1 MSLGETEATIISE
14 EEGILSNVQAKLA
27 AHVVAP
33 AARMDFD
40 KEMMALRDQLA
51 EERAEDHAMLVEH
64 MTRLA
69 ALRRAQDRETVF
81 PADPQNPYFAH
92 LRLTD
97 KHKGEA
103 RERDVLIGR
112 RAFIN
117 TKAGVH
123 IVDWRNSPISRIYY
137 CYNEADE
144 YEEEFAGELQTGHV
158 NVRRTLTVRRGVL
171 ERVRTADM
179 ALMRTP
185 EGWGPEAVTRQ
196 RLEGGVGTAIRPPSG
211 VMGGKADNRLPE
223 ITAMI
228 DPEQFRIIT
237 DRRTGVVIIRGGAGT
252 GKTTI
257 ALHRVAYLHFQDRKR
272 FAAKRIQ
279 IITPGLALKRY
290 VASVLPALDVSGVPI
305 DTFGGWAMR
314 TLKRLVPGLK
324 RRKLTDATPV
334 GAGRLKRH
342 AVVFTLIEE
351 AVAEQARSFDPV
363 IKAAGGDVLLKAWVQ
378 RRNLPPMARITALS
392 RWIKTQD
399 GLNTVPIRRAI
410 DTVKDELSDPL
421 EMWAELLTDR
431 GRVEKAL
438 KAAGAQYYEW
448 ELDNLVESVSAQSDE
463 PADRSDIDPHLRT
476 GIDGAS
482 IDAGELQGHLDVDD
496 VAILLRICQL
506 RYGRLTGPSGQKV
519 NYEHVVVDE
528 AQDLPPI
535 ALAVLCGAV
544 QPGGPVT
551 LAGDTAQRLSL
562 DNGFG
567 DWDAVVD
574 LLNLS
579 KVHMLPPLAVAY
591 RSTRQVMEVARHVLG
606 PLAPADAPQDAREG
620 APVELFRFEEQGEAV
635 AFLGDALKSLRSRER
650 RASVALVARSA
661 KVADIYYAGL
671 KRADVG
677 GLRRVREQEFDFTP
691 GIDITDVVQIKGL
704 EYDYIVLIEATAEQ
718 WPVRTEN
725 RHLLHVALTRAAHQL
740 WLICSD
746 APSPLLPEA
755 LIDGG

>member
-1 MSLGETEATIISE
+1 MSLSETEAQIISE
-14 EEGILSNVQAKLA
+14 EEAILKNVQARLA

-33 AARMDFD
+33 ASRMDFD
-40 KEMMALRDQLA
+40 KEMTALRDQLA

-97 KHKGEA
+97 RHKGDP
-103 RERDVLIGR
+103 RVRDVLIGR

-117 TKAGVH
+117 SKAGVH

-158 NVRRTLTVRRGVL
+158 NVRRTLTVRRGML
-171 ERVRTADM
+171 ERVRAGDI

-185 EGWGPEAVTRQ
+185 DGWAPESVARQ
-196 RLEGGVGTAIRPPSG
+196 RLEGGVGTAIRPPAG
-211 VMGGKADNRLPE
+211 TMGGKTDNRLPE
-223 ITAMI
+223 ITALI

-279 IITPGLALKRY
+279 IITPGPALKRY

-305 DTFGGWAMR
+305 DTFAAWAMR

-324 RRKLTDATPV
+324 KRKLTDATPV

-342 AVVFTLIEE
+342 PVVFTLLEE
-351 AVAEQARSFDPV
+351 TIAEHARSFDPV
-363 IKAAGGDVLLKAWVQ
+363 IESAGGAPLLKAWVQ
-378 RRNLPPMARITALS
+378 RRNLPPMARITALQ

-399 GLNTVPIRRAI
+399 GLDTVPIRRAI

-421 EMWAELLTDR
+421 EAWAELLTDR
-431 GRVEKAL
+431 ERIEKGL
-438 KAAGAQYYEW
+438 QAAGADYYQW
-448 ELDNLVESVSAQSDE
+448 ELDNLVNSVSQQADD

-482 IDAGELQGHLDVDD
+482 IDAGELAGHFDVDD

-567 DWDAVVD
+567 DWDEVVD

-579 KVHMLPPLAVAY
+579 KAHILPPLAVAY

-606 PLAPADAPQDAREG
+606 PLAPADAPQDARDG
-620 APVELFRFEEQGEAV
+620 APVELFRFDEQGEAV

-650 RASVALVARSA
+650 RASVALVARTPA
-661 KVADIYYAGL
+661 VADIYYAGL
-671 KRADVG
+671 KRAEVG
-677 GLRRVREQEFDFTP
+677 GLRRVREQDFDFTP
-691 GIDITDVVQIKGL
+691 GIDITDVFQIKGL

-746 APSPLLPEA
+746 APSPLLPEG
-755 LIDGG
+755 LIEGG

>member
-1 MSLGETEATIISE
+1 MSLSETEATIISE
-14 EEGILSNVQAKLA
+14 EEGILANVQAKLA

-103 RERDVLIGR
+103 RQRDVLIGR

-117 TKAGVH
+117 SRAGVH

-144 YEEEFAGELQTGHV
+144 YEEEFAGEIQTGTV
-158 NVRRTLTVRRGVL
+158 NVRRTLTVRRGML
-171 ERVRTADM
+171 ERVRAGDM

-185 EGWGPEAVTRQ
+185 DGWAPEAIARQ
-196 RLEGGVGTAIRPPSG
+196 RLEGGVGTAIRPPAG
-211 VMGGKADNRLPE
+211 TMGGKSDNRLPE
-223 ITAMI
+223 ITALI

-272 FAAKRIQ
+272 FAPKRIQ
-279 IITPGLALKRY
+279 IITPGPALKRY
-290 VASVLPALDVSGVPI
+290 VATVLPALDVSGVPI
-305 DTFGGWAMR
+305 DTFAAWAMR

-324 RRKLTDATPV
+324 KRKLTDATPV

-342 AVVFTLIEE
+342 PVVFTLLEE
-351 AVAEQARSFDPV
+351 AVDEQARSFDPV
-363 IKAAGGDVLLKAWVQ
+363 IKNAGGDVLLKAWVQ
-378 RRNLPPMARITALS
+378 RRNLPPMARITALA

-410 DTVKDELSDPL
+410 DTVKDELGDPL
-421 EMWAELLTDR
+421 ELWAELLTDR
-431 GRVEKAL
+431 RRIEKGL
-438 KAAGAQYYEW
+438 IAAGADYYQW
-448 ELDNLVESVSAQSDE
+448 ELDNLVNSVSIQSDD

-482 IDAGELQGHLDVDD
+482 IDDGDLQGHLDVDD

-535 ALAVLCGAV
+535 AIAVLCGAV

-567 DWDAVVD
+567 NWDEVVD
-574 LLNLS
+574 LLKLT
-579 KVHMLPPLAVAY
+579 KAHVLPPLAVAY

-606 PLAPADAPQDAREG
+606 PLAPDDAPQDARDG
-620 APVELFRFEEQGEAV
+620 APVELFRFDEQGEAV
-635 AFLGDALKSLRSRER
+635 AFLGDALKSLRNRER
-650 RASVALVARSA
+650 RASVALVARTPA
-661 KVADIYYAGL
+661 VADIYYAGL
-671 KRADVG
+671 RRADVG
-677 GLRRVREQEFDFTP
+677 GLRRIREQEFDFTP
-691 GIDITDVVQIKGL
+691 GIDVTDVVQIKGL

-755 LIDGG
+755 LIEAG

>member
-1 MSLGETEATIISE
+1 MSLESTEAKIISE
-14 EEGILSNVQAKLA
+14 EEAILANVQAKLA
-27 AHVVAP
+27 AHVSAP
-33 AARMDFD
+33 TARMDFD
-40 KEMMALRDQLA
+40 KEMTALRDQLA

-69 ALRRAQDRETVF
+69 ALRRAQDREVVY

-103 RERDVLIGR
+103 RARDVLIGR

-117 TKAGVH
+117 SKAGVH

-137 CYNEADE
+137 CYNEEDD
-144 YEEEFAGELQTGHV
+144 YEEEFAGELQTGRV
-158 NVRRTLTVRRGVL
+158 NVRRTLTIRKGML
-171 ERVRTADM
+171 ERVRAGDI

-185 EGWGPEAVTRQ
+185 DGWAPESIARQ

-211 VMGGKADNRLPE
+211 TMGGKSDNRLPE
-223 ITAMI
+223 ITALI

-257 ALHRVAYLHFQDRKR
+257 ALHRVAYLHFQDKKR
-272 FAAKRIQ
+272 FAPNRIQ
-279 IITPGLALKRY
+279 IITPGPALKRY
-290 VASVLPALDVSGVPI
+290 VATVLPALDVSGVPI
-305 DTFGGWAMR
+305 DTFSAWAMR
-314 TLKRLVPGLK
+314 TLKRLVPGLSK
-324 RRKLTDATPV
+324 RKLTDATPV

-342 AVVFTLIEE
+342 PVVFKLLEE

-363 IKAAGGDVLLKAWVQ
+363 IEAAGGAPLLKAWVQ
-378 RRNLPPMARITALS
+378 RRTLPPMARITALA
-392 RWIKTQD
+392 RWAKTQD
-399 GLNTVPIRRAI
+399 GLDTVPIRRAI

-421 EMWAELLTDR
+421 ETWAELLTDR
-431 GRVEKAL
+431 GRIEKGL
-438 KAAGAQYYEW
+438 QAAGADYYQW
-448 ELDNLVESVSAQSDE
+448 ELDNLVESVSRQSDD

-482 IDAGELQGHLDVDD
+482 IDAGDLRGHFDVDD

-567 DWDAVVD
+567 DWDEVVD
-574 LLNLS
+574 LLDLS
-579 KVHMLPPLAVAY
+579 KAHVLPPLSVAY
-591 RSTRQVMEVARHVLG
+591 RSTRQVMEIARHVLG
-606 PLAPADAPQDAREG
+606 PLAPADAPQDARDG
-620 APVELFRFEEQGEAV
+620 APVELFRFDEQGEAV

-650 RASVALVARSA
+650 RASVALVARTPA
-661 KVADIYYAGL
+661 VADIYYAGL
-671 KRADVG
+671 RRAEVG
-677 GLRRVREQEFDFTP
+677 GLRRIREQEFDFTP
-691 GIDITDVVQIKGL
+691 GIDVTDVIQIKGL

-755 LIDGG
+755 LIEAG